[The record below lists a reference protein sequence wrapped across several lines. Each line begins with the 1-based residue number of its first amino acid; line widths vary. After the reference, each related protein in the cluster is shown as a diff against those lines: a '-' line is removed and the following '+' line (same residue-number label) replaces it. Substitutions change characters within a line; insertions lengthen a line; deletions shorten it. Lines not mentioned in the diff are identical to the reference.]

1 MREVLYTKYNS
12 RRRPIFQLST
22 SIIEVDGKRFA
33 QKKAIQAR
41 AEGHLRNMVTNREKL
56 NALYDDIALVE
67 CIEEEDG
74 LLFPFVEG
82 KHLLS
87 DVLVKNDTLEG
98 IIADIEVALQRVA
111 SYKEDAGCEF
121 AMTEQF
127 AEVFKGCTPDTGAE
141 AIKVSNIDAIFDNF
155 VELEDGKL
163 CCLDYEWVLDFPV
176 PKRFITFRNVY
187 YFYHDNETAMK
198 RWIDKDSF
206 YERFGYTKEEV
217 ALFLQMEDAFQQYV
231 HGEGWEYLFLGYDK
245 QTICWEAIEGD
256 MKTAKDLPM
265 LEEQIAEL
273 KEEVKKWIAVA
284 DEQQEY
290 IVRMRKALKNPFE
303 ALSWMGEKVKKK
315 IKK

>member
-12 RRRPIFQLST
+12 RRRPVFQLST

-41 AEGHLRNMVTNREKL
+41 ANEHLRNMVSNRVKL
-56 NALYDDIALVE
+56 ENLYQDIALVE

-74 LLFPFVEG
+74 LLFPFIEG

-98 IIADIEVALQRVA
+98 IIADIEAALIRVS
-111 SYKEDAGCEF
+111 SYKEEEACEF

-127 AEVFKGCTPDTGAE
+127 AEVFKGCTPDEGTE

-155 VELEDGKL
+155 VELPDGKL

-198 RWIDKDSF
+198 RWIDKESF
-206 YERFGYTKEEV
+206 YERFGYSKDEV
-217 ALFLQMEDAFQQYV
+217 VLFLAMEDAFQQYV

-265 LEEQIAEL
+265 LEDQIAEL

-290 IVRMRKALKNPFE
+290 IVRMRKALKNPLE

>member
-12 RRRPIFQLST
+12 RRRPVFQLST

-41 AEGHLRNMVTNREKL
+41 AEEHLRNMVANREKL
-56 NALYDDIALVE
+56 SKLYQDIALVE

-98 IIADIEVALQRVA
+98 IIADIEAALERVA
-111 SYKEDAGCEF
+111 SYKEEESCEF

-127 AEVFKGCTPDTGAE
+127 AEVFKGCTPDTGVE

-176 PKRFITFRNVY
+176 PKRFVTFRNVY

-198 RWIDKDSF
+198 RWIDKESF
-206 YERFGYTKEEV
+206 YERFGYSKDEV
-217 ALFLQMEDAFQQYV
+217 VLFLQMEDAFQQYV

-315 IKK
+315 LEK

>member
-12 RRRPIFQLST
+12 RRRPVFQLST

-41 AEGHLRNMVTNREKL
+41 AEEHLRNMVSNRVKL
-56 NALYDDIALVE
+56 ENLYQDIALVE

-82 KHLLS
+82 EHLLS

-98 IIADIEVALQRVA
+98 IIADIEAALTRVA
-111 SYKEDAGCEF
+111 SYKEEEACEF

-127 AEVFKGCTPDTGAE
+127 EEVFKGCTPDTGAE
-141 AIKVSNIDAIFDNF
+141 SIKVSNIDAIFDNF

-176 PKRFITFRNVY
+176 PKRFVTFRNVY

-315 IKK
+315 LEK

>member
-33 QKKAIQAR
+33 QKKAIQAH
-41 AEGHLRNMVTNREKL
+41 AEEHLRNMVVNREKL
-56 NALYDDIALVE
+56 SALYQDIALVE

-98 IIADIEVALQRVA
+98 IIADIEAALEKVS
-111 SYKEDAGCEF
+111 SYKEDASCEF

-127 AEVFKGCTPDTGAE
+127 AEVFKGCTPDIGAE

-176 PKRFITFRNVY
+176 PKRFVTFRNVY

-198 RWIDKDSF
+198 RWIDKDRF

-217 ALFLQMEDAFQQYV
+217 ALFLQMEDTFQQYV

-315 IKK
+315 LKK

>member
-41 AEGHLRNMVTNREKL
+41 ANEHLRNMVSNRVKL
-56 NALYDDIALVE
+56 ERLYQDIALVE

-98 IIADIEVALQRVA
+98 IIADIEAALERVA
-111 SYKEDAGCEF
+111 AYKEDATCEF
-121 AMTEQF
+121 AMSEQF
-127 AEVFKGCTPDTGAE
+127 AEVFKSCQPAEGVE

-155 VELEDGKL
+155 VELQDGKL

-176 PKRFITFRNVY
+176 PKRFVTFRNVY

-206 YERFGYTKEEV
+206 YERFGYSKEEV
-217 ALFLQMEDAFQQYV
+217 ALYIQMEDAFQQYV

-265 LEEQIAEL
+265 LEDQIAEL

-290 IVRMRKALKNPFE
+290 IVKMRKAIKNPFF
-303 ALSWMGEKVKKK
+303 ALSWVGEKVKKK
-315 IKK
+315 LEK